1 MCICRLWCLQRNMS
15 MHAYAPAADLCCA
28 MQLVSYGFAE
38 KYNSGG
44 IIGVLASDKV
54 QLGDIAIGNASLGL
68 VTEAS
73 VDLMGASCAGV
84 LVRPYL

>member
-1 MCICRLWCLQRNMS
+1 
-15 MHAYAPAADLCCA
+15 
-28 MQLVSYGFAE
+28 MQLVSYDFAE

-44 IIGVLASDKV
+44 VIGILANDTV
-54 QLGDIAIGNASLGL
+54 QLGDAVIANASLGL

-84 LVRPYL
+84 LVRHCLWGFAERLPCLD